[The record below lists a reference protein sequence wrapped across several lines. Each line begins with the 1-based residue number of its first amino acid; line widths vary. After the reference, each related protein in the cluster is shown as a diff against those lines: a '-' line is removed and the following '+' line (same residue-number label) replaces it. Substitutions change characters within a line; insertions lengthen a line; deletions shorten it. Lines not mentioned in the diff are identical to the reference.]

1 VVAYVKAQLI
11 PDIALKTRSSYY
23 QLIPYIRQ
31 EWKTIAQALTCT
43 LGFTVFWPIQA
54 ALAGRIAEFIGQGNI
69 IALARLSG
77 ILAVV
82 FLLQKIMQY
91 GQDSIMAKAALAVAL
106 DLRKKIYSHLL
117 RLNLSYFET
126 AQTGDLTY
134 RLTEDIDRI
143 GEVVNKIFHD
153 FTPCVL
159 QLIVVLGYM
168 IYLNWQLTLATFIVA
183 PLMGILI
190 GWFGEQM
197 LKFSRRSQ
205 NQISNLSSLLTEV
218 FSGIRL
224 VQGFAAEEYQIQRF
238 ATEAEYNRQAK
249 YATEKLK
256 AIQNPVVGFLYAISV
271 MLLFFLGGWQISIGN
286 LTSAEFVSYI
296 AGVGLLIDPI
306 AHITSNYN
314 DFKQGEASVDRIFE
328 LMAIQPKVLEKPD
341 AEELPQVTGKVEYR
355 NVTFAYP
362 GNPPQPP
369 PSTGGAK
376 KSESSLLTG
385 GAKKSEPSL
394 LTGAKG
400 AEPSLLTGAKGAEP
414 SLLTGA
420 KGAESSLLTGAKG
433 AESSLLTGAKGAE
446 SSLLTGAKG
455 AEPPLSTRTKESEPP
470 LLTGAKESESPLLT
484 EAKESESPLLT
495 GAKGAESSLLTG
507 AKESEPPLLEG
518 AKESKPPLLGGAK
531 ESEPPLWTGG
541 AKGGGPVL
549 QNMNLL
555 VSPGEMIALVGPS
568 GAGKTTLANLL
579 PRFYDPQTGQIFIDG
594 VDIKNVTLRSLRR
607 QIGIV
612 PQETILF
619 SGTIAQNIAFGQ
631 ADFDREAVEAAAKIA
646 NAHQFITQFS
656 QGYQTWVG
664 ERGVNLSGG
673 QRQRIAIARAVL
685 LNPRILILDEAT
697 SALDSESEALVQ
709 EALERIMKDRTVFII
724 AHRLATVRRADRIL
738 VLERGQILES
748 GTHEELLQLGDRYAR
763 FYAKQF
769 QT

>member
-1 VVAYVKAQLI
+1 M
-11 PDIALKTRSSYY
+11 KTRSSYY

-54 ALAGRIAEFIGQGNI
+54 ALAGQIAEFIGQGNI
-69 IALARLSG
+69 IALAKLSG

-91 GQDSIMAKAALAVAL
+91 GQDSIMAKAALSVAL
-106 DLRKKIYSHLL
+106 ELRKKIYSHLL

-238 ATEAEYNRQAK
+238 ATEAESNRQAK

-271 MLLFFLGGWQISIGN
+271 MLLFLLGGWQISIGN
-286 LTSAEFVSYI
+286 LTSAKFVSYI

-328 LMAIQPKVLEKPD
+328 LMAIQPKVLENLD

-376 KSESSLLTG
+376 GSESLLLSG
-385 GAKKSEPSL
+385 GV
-394 LTGAKG
+394 
-400 AEPSLLTGAKGAEP
+400 
-414 SLLTGA
+414 
-420 KGAESSLLTGAKG
+420 
-433 AESSLLTGAKGAE
+433 
-446 SSLLTGAKG
+446 
-455 AEPPLSTRTKESEPP
+455 
-470 LLTGAKESESPLLT
+470 
-484 EAKESESPLLT
+484 
-495 GAKGAESSLLTG
+495 
-507 AKESEPPLLEG
+507 
-518 AKESKPPLLGGAK
+518 
-531 ESEPPLWTGG
+531 
-541 AKGGGPVL
+541 PVL

-631 ADFDREAVEAAAKIA
+631 ADFEMEVVEAAAKIA
-646 NAHQFITQFS
+646 NADQFITQFS

-738 VLERGQILES
+738 VLEQGQILES

-769 QT
+769 ET